1 MYKFCTHCG
10 AKMPA
15 ENAFC
20 THCGTKFTQIT
31 PPPQPTQIP
40 QPSQQNTISQK
51 PNYNTQNQQPSTNN
65 TQPQQI
71 NNVNTNNLQM
81 ASQEFTLGQQYMDIN
96 NPQHNY
102 IKAINHFQKSSLLG
116 NQNAKFY
123 MAMAYLYQ
131 AMDILKRSA
140 PLQNNPSPSVSNF
153 SPQAPFFPQSPNNHV
168 NQQFASNP
176 NNQAHQNNDNST
188 LKNVGKYAAAAAVG
202 AVASSMLHSAS
213 TASAAPHNTDT
224 SPLPDLNAPIDP
236 TDTINQTVD
245 SANDYI
251 QTPEEFVTNVIDPLS
266 TASEQITPA
275 NTSDDGTN
283 HISNLDNNSE
293 LTATEQIE
301 PSADAD
307 ISSDSGEEDSSISD
321 SVGSLFDDL
330 FGE

>member
-1 MYKFCTHCG
+1 
-10 AKMPA
+10 
-15 ENAFC
+15 
-20 THCGTKFTQIT
+20 
-31 PPPQPTQIP
+31 
-40 QPSQQNTISQK
+40 
-51 PNYNTQNQQPSTNN
+51 
-65 TQPQQI
+65 
-71 NNVNTNNLQM
+71 
-81 ASQEFTLGQQYMDIN
+81 
-96 NPQHNY
+96 
-102 IKAINHFQKSSLLG
+102 
-116 NQNAKFY
+116 

-131 AMDILKRSA
+131 AMDILKQSA
-140 PLQNNPSPSVSNF
+140 PLQNNPSPSVNNF
-153 SPQAPFFPQSPNNHV
+153 FSSSTIFPQNPNNHD
-168 NQQFASNP
+168 NQQFASNS
-176 NNQAHQNNDNST
+176 NNQTNQNNDNST
-188 LKNVGKYAAAAAVG
+188 LKNVGKYVATAAVD

-213 TASAAPHNTDT
+213 TASAATHNTDT

-266 TASEQITPA
+266 TASEQITPV

-301 PSADAD
+301 PSADTD

-321 SVGSLFDDL
+321 SVDSLFDDL

>member
-31 PPPQPTQIP
+31 PPSQPTQIP

-131 AMDILKRSA
+131 AMDILKQSA
-140 PLQNNPSPSVSNF
+140 PLQNNPSFSTNNF
-153 SPQAPFFPQSPNNHV
+153 SSQASLFPQNPNNHG
-168 NQQFASNP
+168 NQQFAFSP
-176 NNQAHQNNDNST
+176 NNQANQNNDNNST
-188 LKNVGKYAAAAAVG
+188 LKNVGTYAAAAAGG
-202 AVASSMLHSAS
+202 AMASSMLHSAS
-213 TASAAPHNTDT
+213 TASAAPHTDT
-224 SPLPDLNAPIDP
+224 NINTPDPANTISPTIDSS
-236 TDTINQTVD
+236 D
-245 SANDYI
+245 DYI
-251 QTPEEFVTNVIDPLS
+251 QTPEEFVTNVVDPLS

-275 NTSDDGTN
+275 DISDDGTN
-283 HISNLDNNSE
+283 HVDNLDNNSDS
-293 LTATEQIE
+293 TAAQEIE
-301 PSADAD
+301 PSTDED
-307 ISSDSGEEDSSISD
+307 ISSDNSGDDSSISD
-321 SVGSLFDDL
+321 TFSNLFDDL
-330 FGE
+330 W